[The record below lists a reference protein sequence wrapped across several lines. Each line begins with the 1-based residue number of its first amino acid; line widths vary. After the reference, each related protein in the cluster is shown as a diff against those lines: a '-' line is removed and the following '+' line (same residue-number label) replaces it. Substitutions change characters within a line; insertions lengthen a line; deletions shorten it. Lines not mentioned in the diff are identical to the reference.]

1 MGCVVLH
8 LGHADGQPGGRE
20 RAWMVVCLGM
30 GFTPGLCK
38 HHTRTGGRE
47 QGGRESSASPYGH
60 ATSSWGFEP
69 GLQGVWAHRRQAGG
83 TKGWAPR
90 RSDLFL
96 RVLEHFHGLL
106 HLPFLVALLQQP
118 VAGPEVAQE
127 LEEKTRRVKARVG
140 TERRGGRANI

>member
-1 MGCVVLH
+1 MG
-8 LGHADGQPGGRE
+8 P
-20 RAWMVVCLGM
+20 RA
-30 GFTPGLCK
+30 P
-38 HHTRTGGRE
+38 R
-47 QGGRESSASPYGH
+47 
-60 ATSSWGFEP
+60 
-69 GLQGVWAHRRQAGG
+69 

-90 RSDLFL
+90 RSDLVL

-127 LEEKTRRVKARVG
+127 LEEKTRRVKPGRHRAPRVG